1 MADYKMVIVVRK
13 DLNMRK
19 GKIGAQCGHAAEL
32 FLIEGYT
39 PGSDTLTVH
48 LTPPMIAWLGNMIT
62 KAVVSVNSEQELLDL
77 IEQGKRAGIDVRS
90 VTDAGVTE
98 FHGVPTL
105 TCAAFGPDDVQKIN
119 HVTGHLPLL

>member
-1 MADYKMVIVVRK
+1 MVIVVRK

-19 GKIGAQCGHAAEL
+19 GKIGAQCGHAGEL
-32 FLIEGYT
+32 FLIAGYK

-48 LTPPMIAWLGNMIT
+48 LTPPMIAWLSGKIT

-77 IEQGKRAGIDVRS
+77 IEKGQRAAIDVRP

-105 TCAAFGPDDVQKIN
+105 TCAAFGPDDAAKID